1 MTKAIRL
8 KRWFGAF
15 WRLFMAVAAQFQL
28 VQFQLVQFQLVQF
41 QLVQTRAVLEATLR
55 LRALLGRDRHT
66 AVVRAAGSCFVWKAR
81 GTGTRG
87 IEAGDIAGRVGRLA
101 VYASFKL

>member
-15 WRLFMAVAAQFQL
+15 WRLFMAVAA
-28 VQFQLVQFQLVQF
+28 QFQLVQF

-101 VYASFKL
+101 VYASFKLQGFAP

>member
-15 WRLFMAVAAQFQL
+15 WRLFMAVAA
-28 VQFQLVQFQLVQF
+28 QFQLVQF